1 MENRGIKER
10 KKGMLEGK
18 KRDMCVREISQRKG
32 TKKKKR

>member
-18 KRDMCVREISQRKG
+18 KRDMCERDFSEERD
-32 TKKKKR
+32 KKKKR